1 MAENS
6 VEHHPPS
13 VLLLLC
19 PLAWFTRP
27 FTLGLLRNTE
37 ATFSAV
43 WAYNPYQSSVMDT
56 PSRSVTANINGA
68 SRNDRRPRSPARRFS
83 RSTCLTTLCITR
95 RSAEVLDASDC

>member
-13 VLLLLC
+13 GLLLLC

-27 FTLGLLRNTE
+27 FTLGLLINTE

-68 SRNDRRPRSPARRFS
+68 RAKTDDLGRRRGDSAGLLASPHS
-83 RSTCLTTLCITR
+83 
-95 RSAEVLDASDC
+95 V